1 MKYSSR
7 EEKNMK
13 QKILLCAFVGVLILS
28 LNACGGAPVS
38 TPTSQVPVVNTPVAQ
53 SNTLTITST
62 NAFTDSYGTYHVVG
76 EVLNNSSAV
85 VSSIELTV
93 EIKDTAGNSLIKDD
107 SGNVAANAQVS
118 PMLYTLAPGE
128 ASPFEYSY
136 ETTQGTPA
144 SFNVTISGQQTG
156 TVNRASLNTENV
168 QLVDDGQGWYYLTG
182 ELVNTGSQW
191 AHINSMAGAVLDD
204 TNHILSADWTA
215 TYATEV
221 APAGDAAGRDRTPFE
236 INFPNPGGA
245 TKWHVYLDADVSDTV
260 IDYPLGVTI
269 SNTYFDQYGS
279 FHVVGWLANNS
290 DKLLDSLV
298 VAGVYGA
305 DKTVLDSSY
314 SFVPVP
320 VKPGANAAFSVSSF
334 SSINYNPNQASLV
347 DTTSIQAD
355 PWFTYP
361 PTNDVVDLA
370 ATGET
375 ITKNGA
381 TWTFDGSVTN
391 TSDKS
396 LSGATVVVMI
406 TDVQNKLI
414 AMEYTSIS
422 PSGDAIAPG
431 DSNPYSVS
439 IYLDPK
445 ANTTGL
451 TTSTV
456 VIGDVK

>member
-1 MKYSSR
+1 
-7 EEKNMK
+7 MK
-13 QKILLCAFVGVLILS
+13 QKILLCAVIGVLVLS
-28 LNACGGAPVS
+28 LNACGGSPVS
-38 TPTSQVPVVNTPVAQ
+38 TPTSQILSTNNNNNNNNNTPAPLP
-53 SNTLTITST
+53 TALTIAST
-62 NAFTDSYGTYHVVG
+62 NAFVDSYGTYHVVG

-85 VSSIELTV
+85 VSSIELTI
-93 EIKDTAGNSLIKDD
+93 EIKDAAGNSLIKDD
-107 SGNVAANAQVS
+107 SGNVIPNTKVS
-118 PMLYTLAPGE
+118 PMLYSLAPGE
-128 ASPFEYSY
+128 ATPFEYSY

-156 TVNRASLNTENV
+156 TVNRAALTTENV

-182 ELVNTGSQW
+182 ELVNTGSKW
-191 AHINSMAGAVLDD
+191 AHINSLAGAVLDD
-204 TNHILSADWTA
+204 ANHLLSADWTA

-236 INFPNPGGA
+236 INFPNAGGA
-245 TKWHVYLDADVSDTV
+245 TKWHVYLDADVSDSV
-260 IDYPLGVTI
+260 IDYSMGVTI

-314 SFVPVP
+314 SFVPIP

-334 SSINYNPNQASLV
+334 SSVNYNPNQASLV
-347 DTTSIQAD
+347 NTTSIQAD
-355 PWFTYP
+355 PWFTSP

-370 ATGET
+370 ASGEVV
-375 ITKNGA
+375 TKNTS
-381 TWTFDGSVTN
+381 TWTFEGNVVN

-396 LSGATVVVMI
+396 LSGASVVVMI
-406 TDVQNKLI
+406 MDAQNKLV

-422 PSGDAIAPG
+422 PTGTAIAPG

-439 IYLDPK
+439 IYLDPA
-445 ANTTGL
+445 ANNSGF